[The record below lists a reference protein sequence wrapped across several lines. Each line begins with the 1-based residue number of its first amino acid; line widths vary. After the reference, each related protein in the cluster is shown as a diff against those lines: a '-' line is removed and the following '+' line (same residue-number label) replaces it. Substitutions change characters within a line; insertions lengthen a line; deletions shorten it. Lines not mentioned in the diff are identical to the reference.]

1 MKTFSLA
8 LLSSLALC
16 VSSASG
22 ATLLTDDFSNGS
34 RSNAPT
40 GGDWYYVG
48 TTTVT
53 FPTGGGMNVD
63 PGGDIARTMQTTFSP
78 ATLAIGESLT
88 ASFDITLTGTLGTL
102 DRQFRMGLFNSAGTS
117 LTADNTTD
125 NATTLASNADNYGY
139 WSGVSTG
146 SGNNAAAYMYYQPSG
161 GNLFMST
168 SSTGAANLNTDFN
181 FGGLEANKTY
191 TFTLTLKRNSTSMDY
206 TYAASGPL
214 TGINPSGSV
223 TRTYSGTSTHSFDTF
238 AIMTN
243 SQTLDY
249 TINNVS
255 IGTVPEP
262 GTLGLLVVGSLAVF
276 GLRRRPRPARF
287 ARSGCQGG
295 FPAAQSRS

>member
-1 MKTFSLA
+1 MKTIPLA
-8 LLSSLALC
+8 LLSSFALC
-16 VSSASG
+16 ASSALG
-22 ATLLTDDFSNGS
+22 TTLLTDDFSNGS
-34 RSNAPT
+34 RNNAPT

-53 FPTGGGMNVD
+53 FPAGGGMNVA
-63 PGGDIARTMQTTFSP
+63 PGGGVSRTMQTTFSP

-88 ASFDITLTGTLGTL
+88 ASFDITLTDTPGNL

-146 SGNNAAAYMYYQPSG
+146 SEKAAFMYYQPSG
-161 GNLFMST
+161 GSGFMST
-168 SSTGAANLNTDFN
+168 SSTGAANLGSDFN

-223 TRTYSGTSTHSFDTF
+223 TRSYTGASTHSFDTF
-238 AIMTN
+238 AILTN

-255 IGTVPEP
+255 IGIVPEP
-262 GTLGLLVVGSLAVF
+262 GTLGLLVIGSLAVF
-276 GLRRRPRPARF
+276 GLRRRPRPARP